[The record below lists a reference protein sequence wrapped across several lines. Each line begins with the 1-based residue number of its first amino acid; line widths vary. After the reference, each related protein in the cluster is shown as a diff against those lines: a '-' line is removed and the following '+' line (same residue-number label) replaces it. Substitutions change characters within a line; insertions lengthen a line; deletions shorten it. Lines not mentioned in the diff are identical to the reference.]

1 MSRALDIVV
10 PVLNEEAAIDE
21 FHDRVARLGYAD
33 ALLFVDNAS
42 TDGTVS
48 RIERRGSRLIRHAR
62 NEGYGASIRD
72 GIAASDGELVVIA
85 DADLEYPPE
94 AIPVI
99 VHALREHPI
108 VYGSRF
114 LGPRPPAMPLV
125 RRLGNRMASALFD
138 VLYRQHTTDV
148 YTGMKGLRRAAL
160 PLGTLRQP
168 GFEHAAELAVLITL
182 AGHRIHDVPVEYRPR
197 TAGRSKMRHVPETA
211 KLLAYLLRYWIR
223 CIVLRRPLPS

>member
-1 MSRALDIVV
+1 SSRSRSTTGIPTSSSRTCGPCTRRPPRSAASSGSSHASASTTPSSRDGFAAGSDRSCSPPSSRRRPARRAIPAGTRRAGARPGPGRGRRPPDIVV
-10 PVLNEEAAIDE
+10 PVLNEEAGIDE

-99 VHALREHPI
+99 VHA
-108 VYGSRF
+108 
-114 LGPRPPAMPLV
+114 
-125 RRLGNRMASALFD
+125 
-138 VLYRQHTTDV
+138 
-148 YTGMKGLRRAAL
+148 
-160 PLGTLRQP
+160 
-168 GFEHAAELAVLITL
+168 
-182 AGHRIHDVPVEYRPR
+182 
-197 TAGRSKMRHVPETA
+197 
-211 KLLAYLLRYWIR
+211 
-223 CIVLRRPLPS
+223 